1 MPKILYGA
9 PVAESLRKKS
19 ADMSAK
25 LRAVNITPVLAIIRV
40 GSSPDDISY
49 ERAICR
55 RCESV
60 GAEVKLVLLDE
71 TVTEREFLHILRGL
85 SADDR
90 VHGILMLRP
99 LPKHISDIRAR
110 AALAHGKDVDG
121 CTDMSLAGVFIHSD
135 LGFPPCT
142 AQAVM
147 EMIRYY
153 RIDIDGKRVAIL
165 GRSLV
170 TGRPLAM
177 MMMHANATVT
187 ICHTHTPDP
196 ASIAREADIIVSC
209 TGRMHSIGA
218 EYFMPGQIVI
228 DVGVNWDPDRQ
239 QMMGDVAFDEA
250 EKTAAAVTPVPGG
263 IGAVTTQVLVDHVI
277 TAAYNTSIVND

>member
-60 GAEVKLVLLDE
+60 GAEVKRVLLDE

-99 LPKHISDIRAR
+99 LAERSEERR
-110 AALAHGKDVDG
+110 VGKE
-121 CTDMSLAGVFIHSD
+121 C
-135 LGFPPCT
+135 
-142 AQAVM
+142 
-147 EMIRYY
+147 
-153 RIDIDGKRVAIL
+153 
-165 GRSLV
+165 RS
-170 TGRPLAM
+170 RWSPY
-177 MMMHANATVT
+177 H
-187 ICHTHTPDP
+187 
-196 ASIAREADIIVSC
+196 
-209 TGRMHSIGA
+209 
-218 EYFMPGQIVI
+218 
-228 DVGVNWDPDRQ
+228 
-239 QMMGDVAFDEA
+239 
-250 EKTAAAVTPVPGG
+250 
-263 IGAVTTQVLVDHVI
+263 
-277 TAAYNTSIVND
+277 